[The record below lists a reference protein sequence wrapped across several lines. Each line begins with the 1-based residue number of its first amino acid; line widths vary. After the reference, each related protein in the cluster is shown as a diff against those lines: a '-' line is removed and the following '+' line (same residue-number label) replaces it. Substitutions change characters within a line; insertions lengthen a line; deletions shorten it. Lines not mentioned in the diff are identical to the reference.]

1 MDSPQI
7 NKSWN
12 KYETALLIDTYEK
25 VSKGV
30 VGRTDAVS
38 QLSKR
43 LRDGMTAMGVS
54 ISDTFRNENG
64 ISMQMSTIKNLL
76 TDIDSTFGNPSH
88 VFIDM
93 CDLYIN
99 NRESFNKILGTAS
112 RMFPLGYSE
121 LAIQDSSSYDVDC
134 DFALSPDFYV
144 SLHKETIIDVF
155 KRRFRNG
162 MRLTS
167 TIDRRKFRST
177 YKKNISN
184 ISLDDISDDSLI
196 ASIKRFSIVYD
207 DTAYMPEQMISEN
220 LKRKIVSY
228 IQERFLDGDSCVFFE
243 IIYNNFNEEFLESQ
257 ILNVDM
263 LCSYLKHINNYGW
276 FFHSDYISTE
286 ERFKPNIEQAV
297 LDYLKEQGGIVTE
310 DEVLD
315 AFPYFPEDAVSHAF
329 QFNSDIL
336 VNCGRGKGKIHINN
350 FHVTEKELTKISNV
364 IDKEISRSGYML
376 WPELLGYIRS
386 IAPDV
391 IDYNEQFGDIGI
403 RKALSS
409 KLNGKYYFNN
419 NVICFNGHV
428 IDAKGVISSFA
439 KHHQNYTI
447 DDVKHIGAELNTNI
461 NPYIGE
467 LLKYSVRTDSS
478 NFVSKASVKFNIED
492 TDRVISGYCKGEYIP
507 ISGINSFLLFPACGF
522 PWNEFLLESYVF
534 NHSKIFCL
542 MHNNFG
548 MSSTLGAIEKR
559 NSKLTFDDVMADTL
573 AKTNI
578 ELTQQ
583 EAIEYLYD
591 MSFIGQR
598 RLGNVGDI
606 IKKACSIRKK
616 LRSK

>member
-30 VGRTDAVS
+30 VGRTDAVR

-121 LAIQDSSSYDVDC
+121 LTIQDSSSYDVDC

-177 YKKNISN
+177 YKDISN
-184 ISLDDISDDSLI
+184 ISLDDMSDDSLI
-196 ASIKRFSIVYD
+196 TSIKRFSIVYD
-207 DTAYMPEQMISEN
+207 DTAYMPELMISEN

-263 LCSYLKHINNYGW
+263 LCSYLKHITNYGW

-315 AFPYFPEDAVSHAF
+315 AFPYFPEDAVLHAF

-467 LLKYSVRTDSS
+467 LLKYSVRTNSS
-478 NFVSKASVKFNIED
+478 NFVSKSNVKFNIED

-507 ISGINSFLLFPACGF
+507 ISGIKSFLLFPACGF
-522 PWNEFLLESYVF
+522 PWNEFLLESFVF

-548 MSSTLGAIEKR
+548 MSSTLGAIKKR
-559 NSKLTFDDVMADTL
+559 NSALTFDDVMADTL
-573 AKTNI
+573 AKVNK

-591 MSFIGQR
+591 ISFIGQR

-606 IKKACSIRKK
+606 IKKARSIRKK

>member
-30 VGRTDAVS
+30 VGRTDAVR

-64 ISMQMSTIKNLL
+64 ISTQMSTIKNLL

-121 LAIQDSSSYDVDC
+121 LTIQDSSSYDVDC

-177 YKKNISN
+177 YKDISN
-184 ISLDDISDDSLI
+184 ISLDDMSDDSLI
-196 ASIKRFSIVYD
+196 TSIKRFSIVYD
-207 DTAYMPEQMISEN
+207 DTAYMPELMISEN

-263 LCSYLKHINNYGW
+263 LCSYLKHITNYGW

-315 AFPYFPEDAVSHAF
+315 AFPYFPEDAVLHAF

-606 IKKACSIRKK
+606 IKMARSIRKK

>member
-30 VGRTDAVS
+30 VGRTDAVR

-121 LAIQDSSSYDVDC
+121 LTIQDSSSYDVDC

-177 YKKNISN
+177 YKDISN
-184 ISLDDISDDSLI
+184 ISLDDMSDDSLI
-196 ASIKRFSIVYD
+196 TSIKRFSIVYD
-207 DTAYMPEQMISEN
+207 DTAYMPELMISEN

-263 LCSYLKHINNYGW
+263 LCSYLKHITNYGW

-315 AFPYFPEDAVSHAF
+315 AFPYFPEDAVLHAF

-350 FHVTEKELTKISNV
+350 FHITEKELTKISSV
-364 IDKEISRSGYML
+364 IDKEILRAGYVL
-376 WPELLGYIRS
+376 WPELLEYIKS

-409 KLNGKYYFNN
+409 KLDGKYYFNN

-447 DDVKHIGAELNTNI
+447 DDVKHIGTELNTNI

-467 LLKYSVRTDSS
+467 LLKYSVRTNSS
-478 NFVSKASVKFNIED
+478 NFVSKSNVKFNIED
-492 TDRVISGYCKGEYIP
+492 TDRAISGYCKGEYIP
-507 ISGINSFLLFPACGF
+507 ISGIKSFLLFPACGF
-522 PWNEFLLESYVF
+522 PWNEFLLESFVF

-548 MSSTLGAIEKR
+548 MSSTLGAIKKR
-559 NSKLTFDDVMADTL
+559 NSALTFDDVMADTL
-573 AKTNI
+573 AKVNK

-591 MSFIGQR
+591 ISFIGQR

-606 IKKACSIRKK
+606 IKKTRSIRKK

>member
-30 VGRTDAVS
+30 VGRTDAVR

-121 LAIQDSSSYDVDC
+121 LTIQDSSSYDVDC

-177 YKKNISN
+177 YKDISN
-184 ISLDDISDDSLI
+184 ISLDDMSDDSLI
-196 ASIKRFSIVYD
+196 TSIKRFSIVYD
-207 DTAYMPEQMISEN
+207 DTAYMPELMISEN

-263 LCSYLKHINNYGW
+263 LCSYLKHITNYGW

-315 AFPYFPEDAVSHAF
+315 AFPYFPEDAVLHAF

-522 PWNEFLLESYVF
+522 PWNEFLLESYVL
-534 NHSKIFCL
+534 HAL
-542 MHNNFG
+542 
-548 MSSTLGAIEKR
+548 IEK
-559 NSKLTFDDVMADTL
+559 
-573 AKTNI
+573 
-578 ELTQQ
+578 
-583 EAIEYLYD
+583 
-591 MSFIGQR
+591 
-598 RLGNVGDI
+598 
-606 IKKACSIRKK
+606 
-616 LRSK
+616 

>member
-7 NKSWN
+7 NKTWN

-30 VGRTDAVS
+30 VGRTDAVR

-88 VFIDM
+88 VFVDM

-177 YKKNISN
+177 YKDISN

-196 ASIKRFSIVYD
+196 ASIKKFSIVYE

-286 ERFKPNIEQAV
+286 ERFKPNIEQAI
-297 LDYLKEQGGIVTE
+297 LDYVREQGGIVTE

-315 AFPYFPEDAVSHAF
+315 AFPYFPEDAVLHAF

-376 WPELLGYIRS
+376 WPELLSYIRS
-386 IAPDV
+386 IVPDV

-447 DDVKHIGAELNTNI
+447 DDVKNIGAELNTNI

-467 LLKYSVRTDSS
+467 LLKYSVRIDSS
-478 NFVSKASVKFNIED
+478 NFVSKARVKFNVEE

-507 ISGINSFLLFPACGF
+507 ISGINSYLLFPACGF

-573 AKTNI
+573 ARSNK
-578 ELTQQ
+578 ELNQN
-583 EAIEYLYD
+583 ESIEYLYD
-591 MSFIGQR
+591 MSFIGRR

-606 IKKACSIRKK
+606 IKKARSIRKK

>member
-30 VGRTDAVS
+30 VGRTDAVR

-121 LAIQDSSSYDVDC
+121 LTIQDSSSYDVDC

-177 YKKNISN
+177 YKDISN
-184 ISLDDISDDSLI
+184 ISLDDMSDDSLI
-196 ASIKRFSIVYD
+196 TSIKRFSIVYD
-207 DTAYMPEQMISEN
+207 DTAYMPELMISEN

-263 LCSYLKHINNYGW
+263 LCSYLKHITNYGW

-315 AFPYFPEDAVSHAF
+315 AFPYFPEDAVLHAF

-350 FHVTEKELTKISNV
+350 FHITEKELTKISSV
-364 IDKEISRSGYML
+364 IDKEILRAGYVL
-376 WPELLGYIRS
+376 WPELLEYIKS

-409 KLNGKYYFNN
+409 KLDGKYYFNN

-428 IDAKGVISSFA
+428 IDAMGVISSFA

-447 DDVKHIGAELNTNI
+447 DDVKHIGTELNTNI

-467 LLKYSVRTDSS
+467 LLKYSVRTNSS
-478 NFVSKASVKFNIED
+478 NFVSKSNVKFNIED
-492 TDRVISGYCKGEYIP
+492 TDRAISGYCKGEYIP
-507 ISGINSFLLFPACGF
+507 ISGIKSFLLFPACGF
-522 PWNEFLLESYVF
+522 PWNEFLLESFVF

-548 MSSTLGAIEKR
+548 MSSTLGAIKKR
-559 NSKLTFDDVMADTL
+559 NSALTFDDVMADTL
-573 AKTNI
+573 AKVNK

-591 MSFIGQR
+591 ISFIGQR

-606 IKKACSIRKK
+606 IKKTRSIRKK

>member
-30 VGRTDAVS
+30 VGRTDAVR

-76 TDIDSTFGNPSH
+76 TDID
-88 VFIDM
+88 FIDM

-121 LAIQDSSSYDVDC
+121 LTIQDSSSYDVDC

-177 YKKNISN
+177 YKDISN
-184 ISLDDISDDSLI
+184 ISLDDMSDDSLI
-196 ASIKRFSIVYD
+196 TSIKRFSIVYD
-207 DTAYMPEQMISEN
+207 DTAYMPELMISEN

-263 LCSYLKHINNYGW
+263 LCSYLKHITNYGW

-315 AFPYFPEDAVSHAF
+315 AFPYFPEDAVLHAF

-386 IAPDV
+386 I
-391 IDYNEQFGDIGI
+391 YNEQFGDIGI

-598 RLGNVGDI
+598 RI
-606 IKKACSIRKK
+606 IKMARSIRKK

>member
-30 VGRTDAVS
+30 VGRTDAVR

-177 YKKNISN
+177 YKDISN
-184 ISLDDISDDSLI
+184 ISLDDMSDDSLI
-196 ASIKRFSIVYD
+196 TSIKRFSIVYD
-207 DTAYMPEQMISEN
+207 DTAYMPELMISEN

-315 AFPYFPEDAVSHAF
+315 AFPYFPEDAVLHAF

-439 KHHQNYTI
+439 KHHQSYTI

-467 LLKYSVRTDSS
+467 LLKYSVRTNSS
-478 NFVSKASVKFNIED
+478 NFVSKSNVKFNIED

-507 ISGINSFLLFPACGF
+507 ISGIKSFLLFPACGF
-522 PWNEFLLESYVF
+522 PWNEFLLESFVF

-548 MSSTLGAIEKR
+548 MSSTLGAIKKR
-559 NSKLTFDDVMADTL
+559 NSALTFDDVMADTL
-573 AKTNI
+573 AKVNK

-591 MSFIGQR
+591 ISFIGQR

-606 IKKACSIRKK
+606 IKKARSIRKK

>member
-30 VGRTDAVS
+30 VGRTDAVR

-121 LAIQDSSSYDVDC
+121 LTIQDSSSYDVDC

-177 YKKNISN
+177 YKDISN
-184 ISLDDISDDSLI
+184 ISLDDMSDDSLI
-196 ASIKRFSIVYD
+196 TSIKRFSIVYD
-207 DTAYMPEQMISEN
+207 DTAYMPELMISEN

-263 LCSYLKHINNYGW
+263 LCSYLKHITNYGW

-315 AFPYFPEDAVSHAF
+315 AFPYFPEDAVLHAF

-507 ISGINSFLLFPACGF
+507 ISGINSYLLFPACGF

-573 AKTNI
+573 ARSNK
-578 ELTQQ
+578 ELTQN
-583 EAIEYLYD
+583 ESIEYLYD
-591 MSFIGQR
+591 MSFIGRR

-606 IKKACSIRKK
+606 IKKARSIRKK